1 MILESSFWG
10 MCFVGSVC
18 HNIDMRETEE
28 TVYGVYCE
36 ECEFWLVQVPS
47 KRMAERE
54 RDAHTMDYMTYG
66 HTTSVE
72 KIEE

>member
-1 MILESSFWG
+1 
-10 MCFVGSVC
+10 
-18 HNIDMRETEE
+18 MRETEE